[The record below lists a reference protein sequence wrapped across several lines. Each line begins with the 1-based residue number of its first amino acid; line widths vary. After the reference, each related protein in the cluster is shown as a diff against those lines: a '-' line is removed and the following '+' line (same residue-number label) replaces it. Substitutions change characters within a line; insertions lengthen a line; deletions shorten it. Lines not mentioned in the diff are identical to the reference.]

1 MRSEVA
7 LTSPK
12 RGSYNAPALTFSSR
26 IFSRMRDDIVIIG
39 GGLAGSEAA
48 WQAANRGAKVTLY
61 EMRPKE
67 MTQAHKTGG
76 LAELVCSNSLGSTDL
91 LNAPGILK
99 EEMRRLN
106 SLIIRVADDVRV
118 PAGSALAV
126 DRELFSLKITQALE
140 GHPNIRILREEIAE
154 IPTDCLCI
162 LATGPLTSDKLS
174 QAIAQLTHA
183 THLYFYDAISP
194 IVDADSI
201 NMDVVFLASRYD
213 KGGDDYLNCPM
224 DEPAYNAF
232 YEALLAAE
240 KVQPKEFEKTAYFE
254 GCIPIEVMAERGRQ
268 TMQFGPLKPVGL
280 ENPKTGARAYAVVQL
295 RTENAHRSC
304 YNLVGFQTKL
314 TYGEQKRVF
323 RMIPGLEQAEFLRY
337 GSLHRN
343 TFINSPQLLRDT
355 LQFKARGTL
364 FFAGQLVGV
373 EGYTDSA
380 AMGGLAGINAAR
392 GLAGLPLVTP
402 PRTTAHGCLVSH
414 ITTTDPRHFQPMN
427 TNFGLFPPLATPTR
441 DKERKRRLTGQR
453 ALEDLTAWMT
463 QFEIS

>member
-1 MRSEVA
+1 
-7 LTSPK
+7 
-12 RGSYNAPALTFSSR
+12 
-26 IFSRMRDDIVIIG
+26 MRDDIVIIG

-76 LAELVCSNSLGSTDL
+76 LAELVCSNSLGSADL

-106 SLIIRVADDVRV
+106 SLIIRVADEVRV

-126 DRELFSLKITQALE
+126 DREQFSLKITQALE
-140 GHPNIRILREEIAE
+140 SHPNIRILHEEITE

-162 LATGPLTSDKLS
+162 VATGPLTSNKLS
-174 QAIAQLTHA
+174 QAIAQLTHSK
-183 THLYFYDAISP
+183 HLYFYDAISP

-201 NMDVVFLASRYD
+201 NMDVAFLASRYG

-224 DEPAYNAF
+224 DEPTYNAF
-232 YEALLAAE
+232 YAALLAAE

-280 ENPKTGARAYAVVQL
+280 ENPKTGDRAYAVVQL

-402 PRTTAHGCLVSH
+402 PSTTAHGCLVSY

-453 ALEDLTAWMT
+453 ALEDLTAWIK
-463 QFEIS
+463 QFEVS

>member
-1 MRSEVA
+1 
-7 LTSPK
+7 
-12 RGSYNAPALTFSSR
+12 
-26 IFSRMRDDIVIIG
+26 
-39 GGLAGSEAA
+39 
-48 WQAANRGAKVTLY
+48 
-61 EMRPKE
+61 
-67 MTQAHKTGG
+67 
-76 LAELVCSNSLGSTDL
+76 
-91 LNAPGILK
+91 
-99 EEMRRLN
+99 
-106 SLIIRVADDVRV
+106 
-118 PAGSALAV
+118 
-126 DRELFSLKITQALE
+126 
-140 GHPNIRILREEIAE
+140 
-154 IPTDCLCI
+154 
-162 LATGPLTSDKLS
+162 
-174 QAIAQLTHA
+174 
-183 THLYFYDAISP
+183 
-194 IVDADSI
+194 
-201 NMDVVFLASRYD
+201 
-213 KGGDDYLNCPM
+213 M
-224 DEPAYNAF
+224 DERAYNAF

-240 KVQPKEFEKTAYFE
+240 KVQPKEFEKTSYFE

-268 TMQFGPLKPVGL
+268 TMQFGPMKPVGL

-295 RTENAHRSC
+295 RTENVHRSC

-364 FFAGQLVGV
+364 FFTGQLVGV

-402 PRTTAHGCLVSH
+402 PPTTAHGCLVSY
-414 ITTTDPRHFQPMN
+414 ITKTDSRHFQPMN
-427 TNFGLFPPLATPTR
+427 TNFGLFPPLATPTK

-463 QFEIS
+463 QSGLS

>member
-1 MRSEVA
+1 
-7 LTSPK
+7 
-12 RGSYNAPALTFSSR
+12 
-26 IFSRMRDDIVIIG
+26 MRDDVVIVG

-76 LAELVCSNSLGSTDL
+76 LAELVCSNSLGSRDPH
-91 LNAPGILK
+91 NAPGILK
-99 EEMRRLN
+99 EEMRRLG
-106 SLIIRVADDVRV
+106 SLIIASAEQARV

-126 DRELFSLKITQALE
+126 DRDQFSLAVTRALE
-140 GHPNIRILREEIAE
+140 SHPNIRIVREEIAG
-154 IPTDCLCI
+154 IPRDCLCI
-162 LATGPLTSDKLS
+162 IATGPLTSEKLS
-174 QAIAQLTHA
+174 DAIRQVTQSQ
-183 THLYFYDAISP
+183 HLYFFDAISP

-201 NMDVVFLASRYD
+201 NMDIAFRASRYD

-224 DEPAYNAF
+224 TEEQYNRF
-232 YEALLAAE
+232 YDALMAAE
-240 KVQPKEFEKTAYFE
+240 KVRPKEFEKTPYFE
-254 GCIPIEVMAERGRQ
+254 ACIPIEVMAERGRQ

-280 ENPKTGARAYAVVQL
+280 EDPRTCIRPYAVVQL
-295 RTENAHRSC
+295 RTENVHRTC

-314 TYGEQKRVF
+314 TYPEQKRVF

-343 TFINSPQLLRDT
+343 TFINSPQLLLNT

-373 EGYTDSA
+373 EGYTESA

-392 GLAGLPLVTP
+392 ALAGLPLVSP
-402 PRTTAHGCLVSH
+402 PPTTAHGCLVAH
-414 ITTTDPRHFQPMN
+414 IALSDPRHFQPMN
-427 TNFGLFPPLATPTR
+427 TNFGLFPPLATAPR
-441 DKERKRRLTGQR
+441 DKEKKRRMIAER
-453 ALEDLTAWMT
+453 ALED
-463 QFEIS
+463 FESWKARSGLS

>member
-1 MRSEVA
+1 
-7 LTSPK
+7 
-12 RGSYNAPALTFSSR
+12 
-26 IFSRMRDDIVIIG
+26 MRDDIVIIG

-67 MTQAHKTGG
+67 MTKAHKTGN
-76 LAELVCSNSLGSTDL
+76 LAELVCSNSLGSADP

-99 EEMRRLN
+99 EEMRRVN
-106 SLIIRVADDVRV
+106 SLVIAAAEQARV

-126 DRELFSLKITQALE
+126 DRDLFSLHITQALQ
-140 GHPNIRILREEIAE
+140 GHPRIRILHEEIAD

-162 LATGPLTSDKLS
+162 VATGPLTSDKLS
-174 QAIAQLTHA
+174 QAIRAVTQSQ
-183 THLYFYDAISP
+183 HLYFYDAISP

-201 NMDVVFLASRYD
+201 DMDVVFRASRYD

-224 DEPAYNAF
+224 TDTQYNTF
-232 YEALLAAE
+232 YDALMAAE
-240 KVQPKEFEKTAYFE
+240 KVQPKEFEKTPYFE
-254 GCIPIEVMAERGRQ
+254 ACVPIEVLAERGRQ

-280 ENPKTGARAYAVVQL
+280 KDPRTGIEPAAVVQL
-295 RTENAHRSC
+295 RTENVHRTC

-314 TYGEQKRVF
+314 TYPEQKRVF

-343 TFINSPQLLRDT
+343 TFINSPQLLLNT
-355 LQFKARGTL
+355 LQFKARSTL

-373 EGYTDSA
+373 EGYTESA

-392 GLAGLPLVTP
+392 ALAGQPPITLPS
-402 PRTTAHGCLVSH
+402 TTAHGCLVSH
-414 ITTTDPRHFQPMN
+414 ITSSDPRHFQSMN
-427 TNFGLFPPLATPTR
+427 TNFGLFPPLSDPPK
-441 DKERKRRLTGQR
+441 DKEKKRRALSQR
-453 ALEDLTAWMT
+453 ALEDFDSWKMQSGL
-463 QFEIS
+463 S

>member
-1 MRSEVA
+1 
-7 LTSPK
+7 
-12 RGSYNAPALTFSSR
+12 
-26 IFSRMRDDIVIIG
+26 MRDDIVIIG

-48 WQAANRGAKVTLY
+48 WQAANRGAKVTLH

-76 LAELVCSNSLGSTDL
+76 MAELVCSNSLGSADV

-99 EEMRRLN
+99 EEMRRLD

-126 DRELFSLKITQALE
+126 DREQFSFKITQALE
-140 GHPNIRILREEIAE
+140 GHPNIRILHEEVTE
-154 IPTDCLCI
+154 IPTDCICI
-162 LATGPLTSDKLS
+162 VATGPLTSDKLS
-174 QAIAQLTHA
+174 QAIAQLTDSK
-183 THLYFYDAISP
+183 HLYFYDAISP

-213 KGGDDYLNCPM
+213 KGGNDYLNCPM

-232 YEALLAAE
+232 YDALRSAE
-240 KVQPKEFEKTAYFE
+240 KVQPKEFEKTPYFE

-280 ENPKTGARAYAVVQL
+280 ENPKTGARPYAVVQL

-343 TFINSPQLLRDT
+343 TFINSPRLLRDT

-380 AMGGLAGINAAR
+380 AMGGLAGINASR
-392 GLAGLPLVTP
+392 SLAGLPLVTP
-402 PRTTAHGCLVSH
+402 PPTTAHGCLVSH
-414 ITTTDPRHFQPMN
+414 ITTSDPRHFQPMN

-453 ALEDLTAWMT
+453 AFEDLTAWMT
-463 QFEIS
+463 QFELL